1 MKPSRLFFSVFI
13 IAFALALV
21 GCSQQNN
28 AATAIEAYI
37 QALAAQDADQLAI
50 VSCAEW
56 ESSAQ
61 VELDSFSAVSTVL
74 ENLSCQEGS
83 QDANGILI
91 SCSGKIILDY
101 SGEIQELDLSSR
113 GYLARQEG
121 GEWRMCG
128 YR

>member
-1 MKPSRLFFSVFI
+1 MKPSRLFFSIFV
-13 IAFALALV
+13 IAFALALA
-21 GCSQQNN
+21 GCSQKNN

-37 QALAAQDADQLAI
+37 QALAAQDANQLAI
-50 VSCAEW
+50 VSCSEW

-61 VELDSFSAVSTVL
+61 VELDSFSAVSAVL
-74 ENLSCQEGS
+74 ENLTCQESS
-83 QDANGILI
+83 QDADSILI

-101 SGEIQELDLSSR
+101 GGEIQELDLSSR